1 MSEISLKALLRKKIK
16 IAIVQILLLEYE
28 KWVNVHV
35 VTAY

>member
-1 MSEISLKALLRKKIK
+1 MSEISLKALKKKIK

-28 KWVNVHV
+28 KWVNVHA